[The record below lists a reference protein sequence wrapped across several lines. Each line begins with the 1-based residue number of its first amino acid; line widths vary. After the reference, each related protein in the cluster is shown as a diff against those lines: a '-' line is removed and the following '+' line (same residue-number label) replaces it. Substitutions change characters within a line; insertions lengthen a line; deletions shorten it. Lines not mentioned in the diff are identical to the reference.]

1 MERRPPEI
9 LTTMVIESP
18 PETTSAYLT
27 LVFPRKPNVRPL
39 FKLTTKCV

>member
-1 MERRPPEI
+1 MERRLPEI

-27 LVFPRKPNVRPL
+27 LVSP
-39 FKLTTKCV
+39 